1 MKKRDFSLRWVE
13 MEIVIHGRHVDID
26 EKFKE
31 HILKQSVR
39 LEKFGVKIALFD
51 VEVTHRENKRQKKVE
66 YQVDL
71 TAKGAGTNLRS
82 KAEGAEMNS
91 CFDHSLKRLE
101 EQLRRTADRR
111 RFHRHGHDSVL
122 SAADVSKLKEI

>member
-1 MKKRDFSLRWVE
+1 
-13 MEIVIHGRHVDID
+13 MEIVIHGRHADIKVD
-26 EKFKE
+26 FKD
-31 HILKQSVR
+31 HVIKQSAR
-39 LEKFGVKIALFD
+39 LEKFGVKIALLD

-66 YQVDL
+66 FQIDL

-82 KAEGAEMNS
+82 QAEGSDMNS
-91 CFDHSLKRLE
+91 CLDHAVKRLE

-111 RFHRHGHDSVL
+111 RFHRHREDSVL

>member
-1 MKKRDFSLRWVE
+1 V
-13 MEIVIHGRHVDID
+13 EIVIHGRHADIKVD
-26 EKFKE
+26 FKD
-31 HILKQSVR
+31 HVIKQSTR
-39 LEKFGVKIALFD
+39 LEKFGVKIALLD

-66 YQVDL
+66 FQIDL

-82 KAEGAEMNS
+82 QAEGSDMNS
-91 CFDHSLKRLE
+91 CLDHAVKRLE

-111 RFHRHGHDSVL
+111 RFHRHREDSVL